1 MARAPISPPTP
12 RPVRT
17 GLLASTGRT
26 DIPAE
31 RWQYGVAYRPR
42 RYDAGASIDTRDCAP
57 QTLTITAHPD
67 VVEWD
72 AWTVWWGEVCDAARP
87 EAFAEAE
94 QAAVA
99 NLDAHLSHLVE
110 ETVWSGKV
118 DGAAFGPPNV
128 GLVDA
133 PTLLASGAQV
143 GVVEGWR
150 LVLDYASDVLRGA
163 RGMIHVPYEALAL
176 LDYYGLVTREGTLI
190 MAGTADHLVVAGT
203 GYTGSGPGDVLPGGD
218 DRWFAVTSL
227 YEVRVGPVEV
237 SSDPAETLDRGSNTV
252 EVRAWRPVLAHFDRQ
267 AHAMVRVC
275 LEDPGPLC
283 SGS

>member
-1 MARAPISPPTP
+1 MARAPIAAPTP

-17 GLLASTGRT
+17 GLLATAGRT
-26 DIPAE
+26 DVPAE
-31 RWQYGVAYRPR
+31 RWQHGVAYLPHS
-42 RYDAGASIDTRDCAP
+42 YTAGTSINTADCAP
-57 QTLTITAHPD
+57 QTLDVTAGPD
-67 VVEWD
+67 LVEWD
-72 AWTVWWGEVCDAARP
+72 AWAVWWGERCEAARP
-87 EAFAEAE
+87 EAFAEA
-94 QAAVA
+94 QQMAVSG
-99 NLDAHLSHLVE
+99 LDTHLSHLIE
-110 ETVWSGKV
+110 GTVWTGKV
-118 DGAAFGPPNV
+118 DGAPYGPPNV

-133 PTLLASGAQV
+133 PTLLASGTQV
-143 GVVEGWR
+143 GVVEAWR
-150 LVLDYASDVLRGA
+150 RILAYASETLRGA

-176 LDYYGLVTREGTLI
+176 LDYYGLIVREGTLI
-190 MAGTADHLVVAGT
+190 MSGSGDHLVVAGT

-227 YEVRVGPVEV
+227 FEVRVGPVEV
-237 SSDPAETLDRGSNTV
+237 SSDPAETLDRASNTV